1 MKDYLKKKPLY
12 DYRSYGGWG
21 IQRPEHGTLGRF
33 DPALT
38 KLLPD
43 GRTFE
48 LKMQFVSSSIPHVY
62 RGRGHTRESSA

>member
-33 DPALT
+33 DPAMT

-43 GRTFE
+43 GRRG
-48 LKMQFVSSSIPHVY
+48 LLVHV
-62 RGRGHTRESSA
+62 GEKPSVVDD

>member
-1 MKDYLKKKPLY
+1 MKDYLKKKPLN
-12 DYRSYGGWG
+12 DHRSYGGWG

-33 DPALT
+33 DPAMT

-48 LKMQFVSSSIPHVY
+48 L
-62 RGRGHTRESSA
+62 